1 MAYDNHFQ
9 DEPTFGGADQF
20 DDIPISSQKIQFEG
34 LKKAAAKAER
44 KRERKRRRNER
55 TGKIAAC
62 VLLVLILIGVI
73 VAVSVVEEAEK
84 ILYQDSLEDVSD
96 IPSMSPT
103 KRTRR
108 PTNPTSPSPTVA
120 PKPTAHLMTPSP
132 AGRDATSP
140 VAAPTDSPT
149 KSPAP
154 TSILRDSYT
163 FDPVADTY
171 LHLNGIQKKKIHG
184 REERLSVQRGSKE
197 ASLPGE
203 EGLPAIVTL
212 IEFDTTK
219 ESGDTKALPERSRW
233 PLAEN
238 QVNVILRIH
247 HVPKNSVDLDELEGE
262 DDIFVDVE
270 VHRLPNNHDLDIELL
285 TGEVFNN
292 GPKSVREGKL
302 ITRQKVAPTDT
313 VLEIDVTSSM
323 FLVDEANVFGD
334 EQVLLLLKVYWE
346 EKSQSHDLFES
357 RESDNGSP
365 QLIFSNM
372 ISEER

>member
-1 MAYDNHFQ
+1 MGYDGHFQ

-20 DDIPISSQKIQFEG
+20 DDIPIPSQKIQFEG

-55 TGKIAAC
+55 TGKIAAV
-62 VLLVLILIGVI
+62 VLLILILIGI
-73 VAVSVVEEAEK
+73 LLAVSFVSKAEK
-84 ILYQDSLEDVSD
+84 VLYQDSLEDVTD
-96 IPSMSPT
+96 IPTMSPT
-103 KRTRR
+103 KRR
-108 PTNPTSPSPTVA
+108 PTYPTSPSPTVA
-120 PKPTAHLMTPSP
+120 PKPTAHLMTSSP
-132 AGRDATSP
+132 TGRGATSP
-140 VAAPTDSPT
+140 IAAPTDSPT

-171 LHLNGIQKKKIHG
+171 LHLNGIHKNKIHG
-184 REERLSVQRGSKE
+184 HEERLSVQRGNRDST
-197 ASLPGE
+197 LPGE
-203 EGLPAIVTL
+203 EGLPTIVSL
-212 IEFDTTK
+212 IQFDTTK

-238 QVNVILRIH
+238 QVSVILRIH
-247 HVPKNSVDLDELEGE
+247 HVPKDSVDLDELSVE
-262 DDIFVDVE
+262 DDLPVNVE
-270 VHRLPNNHDLDIELL
+270 VYRLPNNHDLDIESL
-285 TGEVFNN
+285 TGEVFDN
-292 GPKSVREGKL
+292 GPKSVTEGKL
-302 ITRQKVAPTDT
+302 IAQQKVAPTDT
-313 VLEIDVTSSM
+313 VLEIDLTSSM
-323 FLVDEANVFGD
+323 FLVEDANLFGD

-346 EKSQSHDLFES
+346 ETSHAHDLFES